1 MADDNGS
8 RAGETLELGNAQD
21 VSVNEETL
29 EPSNAQEGTASG
41 EAAESVATNKDI
53 VDSRP
58 KRNAK
63 PAAKSVENHIQNSR
77 QELEKLWGKVTSS
90 ISSMQTTQTSWRDL
104 RLLIGEV
111 RANLNTYKTSCVT
124 YLDYLM
130 NVNSTECREECEKY
144 ENIIDNHKKFVDT
157 ALNEANEHKKELMS
171 ELQSIRSGS
180 RASSASSA
188 VIRAQACAEAVAAVK
203 KAEMQKTRSAL
214 VAQSTIVIEKEKA
227 KMEQLYLE
235 EQAAIAIAK
244 ANAIDDELGGRLD
257 SQELDLPIE
266 NSGNKVEY
274 YLTHQC
280 DQTLSNNPQSP
291 SIFPDLPP
299 TTNQPEL
306 PVHESLLSK
315 GITPPKPPFQNPD
328 ATLWGAQSQ
337 HEAPRMTQT
346 VSNHLMQTSQPAPQ
360 HAVQSAVGAM
370 CQPTQE
376 DPQAAR
382 HDLSRLHAVPRQV
395 VNSHGILY
403 PPHPVPSSSQTHLVS
418 SHLAAP
424 LLQTSRNSTSHHPKH

>member
-21 VSVNEETL
+21 VSVNGETL
-29 EPSNAQEGTASG
+29 EPSNAQDGTASG

-63 PAAKSVENHIQNSR
+63 PSAKSVENHIQNSR

-111 RANLNTYKTSCVT
+111 RANFNTYKTSCVT

-144 ENIIDNHKKFVDT
+144 ENIIDNHEKFVDT

-171 ELQSIRSGS
+171 ELQSMRSGS

-188 VIRAQACAEAVAAVK
+188 VIRAQARAEAVAAVK

-227 KMEQLYLE
+227 KME
-235 EQAAIAIAK
+235 
-244 ANAIDDELGGRLD
+244 
-257 SQELDLPIE
+257 
-266 NSGNKVEY
+266 
-274 YLTHQC
+274 
-280 DQTLSNNPQSP
+280 
-291 SIFPDLPP
+291 
-299 TTNQPEL
+299 
-306 PVHESLLSK
+306 
-315 GITPPKPPFQNPD
+315 
-328 ATLWGAQSQ
+328 
-337 HEAPRMTQT
+337 
-346 VSNHLMQTSQPAPQ
+346 
-360 HAVQSAVGAM
+360 
-370 CQPTQE
+370 
-376 DPQAAR
+376 
-382 HDLSRLHAVPRQV
+382 
-395 VNSHGILY
+395 
-403 PPHPVPSSSQTHLVS
+403 
-418 SHLAAP
+418 
-424 LLQTSRNSTSHHPKH
+424 